1 MENPSVDASATVAPA
16 VATDN
21 PYGFEALINHGTGI
35 SYAVLAILAIMSL
48 TSYYIFITKFYDQWK
63 LGKAARK
70 VEKQFWTASS
80 PKEGA
85 ERLPKDDDFRVIAES
100 ALRAASHHE
109 GRLNDRISLNDWLA
123 MALQRSIDGLKS
135 RMSTGL
141 SWLAT
146 VGSTA
151 PFVGLFG
158 TVYGILNALVTIGLS
173 GQPSIDKVAGPVG
186 ESLIMTALGLLVAVP
201 AVLAYNW
208 LVRRNKSIMEDL
220 AAFTNDI
227 HGYIMSNGAVKPKMA
242 SGPAAKTPASTRPA
256 TAPAEPVRTTDRVS

>member
-1 MENPSVDASATVAPA
+1 MENQAADAAVAA

-35 SYAVLAILAIMSL
+35 SYGVLAILAIMSL
-48 TSYYIFITKFYDQWK
+48 TSYYIAITKFWDQRK
-63 LGKAARK
+63 LLKAART
-70 VEKQFWTASS
+70 VEKQFWSAAS

-85 ERLPKDDDFRVIAES
+85 ERLPKDDDFRVVAES
-100 ALRAASHHE
+100 ALRAAAHHE

-123 MALQRSIDGLKS
+123 MALQRSVDALNS
-135 RMSTGL
+135 RLSNGL

-186 ESLIMTALGLLVAVP
+186 EALIMTALGLFVAVP
-201 AVLAYNW
+201 AVFFYNI
-208 LVRRNKSIMEDL
+208 LLKRNKSVQDVLREFTGDL
-220 AAFTNDI
+220 EAYLIGGVRPET
-227 HGYIMSNGAVKPKMA
+227 GPVSR
-242 SGPAAKTPASTRPA
+242 PAA
-256 TAPAEPVRTTDRVS
+256 APAPAAARK

>member
-1 MENPSVDASATVAPA
+1 MENQVADATAPA
-16 VATDN
+16 AAAVPVDN

-48 TSYYIFITKFYDQWK
+48 TSYYVFITKFYDQWK
-63 LGKAARK
+63 IAKSARK
-70 VEKQFWTASS
+70 VEKLFWTAAS

-85 ERLPKDDDFRVIAES
+85 DKLPKDDDFRVIAES
-100 ALRAASHHE
+100 AIRAASHHE

-123 MALQRSIDGLKS
+123 MALQRSVDALQS
-135 RMSTGL
+135 RLSNGL

-186 ESLIMTALGLLVAVP
+186 EALIMTALGLFVAVP
-201 AVLAYNW
+201 AVFFYNI
-208 LVRRNKSIMEDL
+208 LLKRNKTISDMLREFTGDL
-220 AAFTNDI
+220 EAYLIGGVRPELSAP
-227 HGYIMSNGAVKPKMA
+227 GRPAPA
-242 SGPAAKTPASTRPA
+242 PAAAAARK
-256 TAPAEPVRTTDRVS
+256 